1 MVAGRPITL
10 QSGSDYAWATRET
23 VQALQTL
30 EAVANGPNMT
40 LSVPTHE
47 AANRTFSVRFR
58 RDAAAIEAAQI
69 KMLLPPA
76 PTDWYSLTLRLMQV
90 A

>member
-1 MVAGRPITL
+1 MRSVV
-10 QSGSDYAWATRET
+10 E
-23 VQALQTL
+23 ALEAL

-40 LSVPTHE
+40 LSVPAHE

-58 RDAAAIEAAQI
+58 RDTVAIEAAQI
-69 KMLLPPA
+69 KLKLPPA